1 MGPEPAIQRRHS
13 RVFLCLRLT
22 PPALPGALTIL
33 LKFFCQMATW
43 CRISS
48 LQRKEI

>member
-13 RVFLCLRLT
+13 TAFLGLCLSLT

-48 LQRKEI
+48 L